1 MTINDLKAYA
11 KRIGANMKPTDR
23 LAVTLNREATT
34 YIFAYLNSR
43 KRNLEQSLSATNIS
57 EKSEINANMNT
68 TWCAKPLTQS
78 TKQKNYEQRTTRLEQ
93 PDL

>member
-57 EKSEINANMNT
+57 EKKRDKREYEYNMVCEAINAINK
-68 TWCAKPLTQS
+68 AKEL
-78 TKQKNYEQRTTRLEQ
+78 
-93 PDL
+93 

>member
-1 MTINDLKAYA
+1 MTLNDLKGYA
-11 KRIGANMKPTDR
+11 KRINAEMKPTDK

-57 EKSEINANMNT
+57 DKKRDKRQYEYSMVCEAINAINK
-68 TWCAKPLTQS
+68 AKEL
-78 TKQKNYEQRTTRLEQ
+78 
-93 PDL
+93 